1 MNPSK
6 LPQSSGKKIAVFAPS
21 APPAGYGGVVIAHYY
36 LSRVLRQL
44 GCEVT
49 LLTFN
54 ETSTAASEPHLLR
67 AGASEWLRKLLG
79 YASFFYLRLSG
90 SKKPVYQLLDIVTCQ
105 VGARKNCR
113 ALAGIAA
120 DFVIIPDH
128 GAPGLMLPRVR
139 PPVILVVH
147 HSPARFAGN
156 PLLGDCCPIDVEK
169 SRRLE
174 QRVLDKVDA
183 VVCPSRYMKQVF
195 QEHYVFSGPVEVIPN
210 LIDEEYLAAITL
222 RDIRRELNLPVRAP
236 IIYIPSAGSELKGAN
251 YLFEIVRRLAI
262 AAQGPVGFYLSGTIG
277 ARLAAELGRLPGDV
291 RVYMPGALPISDNI
305 AVLKGCDF
313 GVSPT
318 LIESFGMALLE
329 AGFCGVPMVTF
340 DVGGNSELIREG
352 ENGFL
357 VPLLDIEALVA
368 KAAALFDGNLL
379 AALRL
384 STGNSVKRRYDQR
397 SIASLYLELG
407 QRLCDEV
414 VRRKL

>member
-1 MNPSK
+1 
-6 LPQSSGKKIAVFAPS
+6 
-21 APPAGYGGVVIAHYY
+21 
-36 LSRVLRQL
+36 
-44 GCEVT
+44 
-49 LLTFN
+49 
-54 ETSTAASEPHLLR
+54 
-67 AGASEWLRKLLG
+67 
-79 YASFFYLRLSG
+79 
-90 SKKPVYQLLDIVTCQ
+90 
-105 VGARKNCR
+105 
-113 ALAGIAA
+113 
-120 DFVIIPDH
+120 
-128 GAPGLMLPRVR
+128 
-139 PPVILVVH
+139 
-147 HSPARFAGN
+147 
-156 PLLGDCCPIDVEK
+156 
-169 SRRLE
+169 
-174 QRVLDKVDA
+174 
-183 VVCPSRYMKQVF
+183 
-195 QEHYVFSGPVEVIPN
+195 
-210 LIDEEYLAAITL
+210 
-222 RDIRRELNLPVRAP
+222 
-236 IIYIPSAGSELKGAN
+236 
-251 YLFEIVRRLAI
+251 
-262 AAQGPVGFYLSGTIG
+262 
-277 ARLAAELGRLPGDV
+277 
-291 RVYMPGALPISDNI
+291 MPGALPISDNI